1 VINWLLP
8 TTTLVGWRLAVKM
21 PPRKAL
27 NVDGWFG
34 ISPNK
39 SSVAAN
45 LSESQPRY
53 SQILPRRSTGE
64 SRNRISM
71 MQRTFLA
78 LVVFVA
84 STALISAGEP
94 VQAQAK
100 PAVTT
105 PTIPSAR
112 RLDPAAATQAYVA
125 KLTPEQ
131 IAKSNSY
138 FEGGYWLILWNFLVS
153 AGLSIVL
160 LVTGLSARMRN
171 LAERV
176 WPFPFAGSLAHTLV
190 YGAQYF
196 LFTMILGFPL
206 TIYQDFFREREYGL
220 SDQPLG
226 DWLKDQ
232 AIGIALG
239 AVIGGI
245 AIMVL
250 YAILRRVQKSWWIWA
265 SVATVALLFAL
276 ISLAPVYI
284 APLFNK
290 YETLNDPKVRD
301 PILSLARANEIPA
314 DQVYVFDE
322 SKQSKR
328 ASANVSG
335 AFGTMRISLTDNLL
349 NRCSLA
355 AVRAVMAHEMGH
367 YVFNHVYK
375 GIMELGLLMTVGF
388 AFVAWGF
395 NRIVSRYG
403 QSWGI
408 RSIADPAGLPLIVLL
423 ITAYFFV
430 MTPVKNTI
438 IRTQETEADA
448 FGLNAAR
455 EPDGFAEAALMLSEY
470 RKMQPGKWEEIVFYD
485 HPSGYNR
492 ILMAMTWKAEQVPL
506 AAH

>member
-1 VINWLLP
+1 
-8 TTTLVGWRLAVKM
+8 
-21 PPRKAL
+21 
-27 NVDGWFG
+27 
-34 ISPNK
+34 
-39 SSVAAN
+39 
-45 LSESQPRY
+45 
-53 SQILPRRSTGE
+53 
-64 SRNRISM
+64 
-71 MQRTFLA
+71 
-78 LVVFVA
+78 
-84 STALISAGEP
+84 
-94 VQAQAK
+94 
-100 PAVTT
+100 
-105 PTIPSAR
+105 
-112 RLDPAAATQAYVA
+112 
-125 KLTPEQ
+125 
-131 IAKSNSY
+131 
-138 FEGGYWLILWNFLVS
+138 
-153 AGLSIVL
+153 
-160 LVTGLSARMRN
+160 MRN
-171 LAERV
+171 VAERV
-176 WPFPFAGSLAHTLV
+176 WPFDFGKSSLETIV

-196 LFTMILGFPL
+196 LFTMILSFPL
-206 TIYQDFFREREYGL
+206 TIYQGYFRERDYGL
-220 SDQPLG
+220 SDQPLA

-232 AIGIALG
+232 ALGIAVG
-239 AVIGGI
+239 AVLGGV

-265 SVATVALLFAL
+265 SVAAVALLFVL

-328 ASANVSG
+328 VSANVSG

-355 AVRAVMAHEMGH
+355 TIRAVMAHEMGH

-375 GIMELGLLMTVGF
+375 GIMELGLVMTVGF
-388 AFVAWGF
+388 AFVAWGY
-395 NRIVSRYG
+395 NRIVARYG
-403 QSWGI
+403 QAWGI

-423 ITAYFFV
+423 LTTYFFV
-430 MTPVKNTI
+430 MTPVVNTI

-455 EPDGFAEAALMLSEY
+455 EPDGFAEGALMLSEY
-470 RKMQPGKWEEIVFYD
+470 RKMHPGKWEEIVFYD

-492 ILMAMTWKAEQVPL
+492 ILMAMTWKAEQSPP